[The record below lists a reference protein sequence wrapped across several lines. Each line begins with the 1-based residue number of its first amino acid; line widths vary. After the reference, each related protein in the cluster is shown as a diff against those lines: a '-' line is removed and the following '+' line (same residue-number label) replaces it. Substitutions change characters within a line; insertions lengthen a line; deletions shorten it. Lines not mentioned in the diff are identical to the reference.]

1 MTGVVTPGSE
11 EESFWGH
18 EGAGALLVARGTG
31 RVFLVLRSAKV
42 RNPGTWG
49 PPGGAMEEGE
59 SPQQGA
65 AREIREEVGYGGPLD
80 LRPGHVFT
88 APGFTYHNF
97 VGLVGGEFE
106 PVLNWESSDA
116 GWFDLD
122 ALPGPLHFG
131 LREFLQSS
139 AGLISSVVD
148 EAMEGVGDSDLVGGL
163 TGAMALEVHMRRL
176 RSFSR

>member
-1 MTGVVTPGSE
+1 MDLGSNSE
-11 EESFWGH
+11 GFWGT

-49 PPGGAMEEGE
+49 LPGGAMEKGE
-59 SPQQGA
+59 SPKVAA
-65 AREIREEVGYGGPLD
+65 ARELMEETGYTGPLD
-80 LRPGHVFT
+80 LRPAHVFRE
-88 APGFTYHNF
+88 GDFTYHNF
-97 VGLVGGEFE
+97 VGLVEGEFE
-106 PVLNWESSDA
+106 PGLNWESSDA

-131 LREFLQSS
+131 VVEMLQSS
-139 AGLISSVVD
+139 RGIIQAAIEEAQDSASSDQVIGSLAGSL
-148 EAMEGVGDSDLVGGL
+148 
-163 TGAMALEVHMRRL
+163 ALEAHMRRL

>member
-1 MTGVVTPGSE
+1 MDLGSGAE
-11 EESFWGH
+11 GFWGT

-49 PPGGAMEEGE
+49 LPGGALDEGE
-59 SPQQGA
+59 SPRQGA
-65 AREIREEVGYGGPLD
+65 ARELMEEVGYTGRLD
-80 LRPGHVFT
+80 LRSGHIFT
-88 APGFTYHNF
+88 APDFTYHNF
-97 VGLVGGEFE
+97 VGLVGDEFE
-106 PVLNWESSDA
+106 PVLNWESDDA

-131 LREFLQSS
+131 VHEFMQHS

-148 EAMEGVGDSDLVGGL
+148 EALEGVADGDLVSGL
-163 TGAMALEVHMRRL
+163 TGVVALEARAHRL
-176 RSFSR
+176 RSFWH